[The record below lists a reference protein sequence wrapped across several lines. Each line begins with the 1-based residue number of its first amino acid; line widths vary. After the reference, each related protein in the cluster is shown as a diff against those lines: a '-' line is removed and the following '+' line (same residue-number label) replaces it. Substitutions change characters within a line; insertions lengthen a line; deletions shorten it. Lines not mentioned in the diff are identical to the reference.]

1 MRSNDLFS
9 PPAGPA
15 LSMLPKELTWLA
27 FNERVL
33 QEAAD
38 PAVPVIERIRYL
50 GIFSNNLDEFFRVR
64 VADVR
69 RLASFSSGD
78 RKQQLQT
85 LLDDIRE
92 RVVALH
98 QRFDDVYYDVL
109 NALRQKN
116 IYLVHESQLDA
127 GQSVAVR
134 NYFQRNVAP
143 LLCPILLDDQ
153 APIPTLTDA
162 GIWFGIKL
170 RTDNRIRYAVL
181 DIPSHRLPRFIEIP
195 QRAGTRR
202 GHVFIVLDNIIRHCL
217 RDAFCGVL
225 PIEEADAYTFKL
237 TRDAELELGEGIT
250 QSLVDRVTQ
259 SLKKRSVADP
269 VRFVFDRRMP
279 QDLLDV
285 LSRKLKIGRFDS
297 VMSGAR
303 YHNSKDFMNFPDV
316 GPLSLQYTPLP
327 PIDIARLANFPN
339 IFDAIRT
346 HDICAYFP
354 YHSFDLIIRLLK
366 TAAVDP
372 HVRSIKISLYRVA
385 SSSLVCEALISA
397 AQNGK
402 KVTAVVEL
410 QARFDEQA
418 NINWAQRLT
427 DAGVRVIFGI
437 PGLKVHAK
445 AILIQRS
452 EGSSM
457 RYYSHLGTGNFNEKT
472 ARVYTDISL
481 LTYDQEIGLD
491 LNNLFEFLR
500 HNYLRIEYRQL
511 LVSPHSNRNALVRL
525 IQNEI
530 DNARNGM
537 PASIMLKCNNLVD
550 DQIVERLY
558 HASSVG
564 VKIRLIVRGMCS
576 LIPGKP
582 GLSENI
588 EAIGIV
594 DRFLE
599 HPRIYRFENGGRP
612 RFYISSAD
620 MMTRNLDHRVEI
632 TCPIYAAH
640 AQQLLQTILD
650 EQWADNVKA
659 RVWDATLSNAR
670 VTRGSRKHRSQMALH
685 SVIAAMEAGAN
696 LEAGKGVETEKGIEA
711 GKGAAAENR

>member
-1 MRSNDLFS
+1 
-9 PPAGPA
+9 
-15 LSMLPKELTWLA
+15 
-27 FNERVL
+27 
-33 QEAAD
+33 
-38 PAVPVIERIRYL
+38 
-50 GIFSNNLDEFFRVR
+50 
-64 VADVR
+64 
-69 RLASFSSGD
+69 
-78 RKQQLQT
+78 
-85 LLDDIRE
+85 
-92 RVVALH
+92 
-98 QRFDDVYYDVL
+98 
-109 NALRQKN
+109 
-116 IYLVHESQLDA
+116 
-127 GQSVAVR
+127 
-134 NYFQRNVAP
+134 
-143 LLCPILLDDQ
+143 
-153 APIPTLTDA
+153 
-162 GIWFGIKL
+162 
-170 RTDNRIRYAVL
+170 
-181 DIPSHRLPRFIEIP
+181 
-195 QRAGTRR
+195 
-202 GHVFIVLDNIIRHCL
+202 
-217 RDAFCGVL
+217 
-225 PIEEADAYTFKL
+225 
-237 TRDAELELGEGIT
+237 
-250 QSLVDRVTQ
+250 
-259 SLKKRSVADP
+259 
-269 VRFVFDRRMP
+269 VRFVYDRRMP

-303 YHNSKDFMNFPDV
+303 YHNSKDFMSFPDV
-316 GPLSLQYTPLP
+316 GPSSLQYTPLP

-339 IFDAIRT
+339 IFDAIRA

-354 YHSFDLIIRLLK
+354 YHSFDMIIRLLK

-385 SSSLVCEALISA
+385 SSSLVCEALIGA

-445 AILIQRS
+445 AILIQRT
-452 EGSSM
+452 EGSSV

-481 LTYDQEIGLD
+481 LTYDQEIGVD

-500 HNYLRIEYRQL
+500 HNYLRIEYKQL
-511 LVSPHSNRNALVRL
+511 LVSPHFNRNAIVRL

-530 DNARNGM
+530 DNARNGQ
-537 PASIMLKCNNLVD
+537 PASIFLKCNNLVD

-558 HASSVG
+558 AASAAG

-576 LIPGKP
+576 LIPGKA

-620 MMTRNLDHRVEI
+620 LMTRNLDYRVEI
-632 TCPIYAAH
+632 TCPVYDAK

-659 RVWDATLSNAR
+659 RIWDAALSNAR
-670 VTRGSRKHRSQMALH
+670 VTRGTRKHRSQLSVHSAISALET
-685 SVIAAMEAGAN
+685 ITPAG
-696 LEAGKGVETEKGIEA
+696 TT
-711 GKGAAAENR
+711 GKGASADGRQMPN

>member
-1 MRSNDLFS
+1 MRSTDLFS
-9 PPAGPA
+9 SSAGPA
-15 LSMLPKELTWLA
+15 LSMLPKELAWLA

-38 PAVPVIERIRYL
+38 PTVPAIERMRYL
-50 GIFSNNLDEFFRVR
+50 GIFSSNLDEFFRVR

-69 RLASFSSGD
+69 RLASFSAGD
-78 RKQQLQT
+78 RKQYLQT

-92 RVVALH
+92 RVVELH
-98 QRFDDVYYDVL
+98 HRFDDVYYDVL
-109 NALRQKN
+109 IALRQKH
-116 IYLVHESQLDA
+116 IYLIHEGQLDA
-127 GQSVAVR
+127 GQSIAVR
-134 NYFQRNVAP
+134 NYYQQRVAP

-153 APIPTLTDA
+153 APIPTLTDT

-195 QRAGTRR
+195 QRAGVKK

-225 PIEEADAYTFKL
+225 PIEEADAFTFKL

-250 QSLVDRVTQ
+250 QSFVDRMTQ

-269 VRFVFDRRMP
+269 VRFVYDRRMP

-316 GPLSLQYTPLP
+316 GPTSLQYAPLP
-327 PIDIARLANFPN
+327 PIDIARLANFAN

-346 HDICAYFP
+346 NDICAYFP

-385 SSSLVCEALISA
+385 SSSLVCEALIGA

-445 AILIQRS
+445 AILIQRT
-452 EGSSM
+452 EGSSA

-481 LTYDQEIGLD
+481 LTYDQEIGVD

-511 LVSPHSNRNALVRL
+511 LVSPHSNRHALVRL
-525 IQNEI
+525 IQSEI
-530 DNARNGM
+530 DNARNSL
-537 PASIMLKCNNLVD
+537 PASITLKCNNLVD

-558 HASSVG
+558 AASAAG

-659 RVWDATLSNAR
+659 RVWDAALSNAR
-670 VTRGSRKHRSQMALH
+670 VNRGTRKHRSQMTLH
-685 SVIAAMEAGAN
+685 GVISKMEADTRAE
-696 LEAGKGVETEKGIEA
+696 LAGKGTPVESRPSQ
-711 GKGAAAENR
+711 N

>member
-1 MRSNDLFS
+1 MRSTDLFS
-9 PPAGPA
+9 PAAGPA

-38 PAVPVIERIRYL
+38 PTVPVIERIRYL

-69 RLASFSSGD
+69 RLASFSTGD

-98 QRFDDVYYDVL
+98 QRFDEVYFDVL

-116 IYLVHESQLDA
+116 IYLIHEGQLDA

-134 NYFQRNVAP
+134 DYFLKRVSP

-153 APIPTLTDA
+153 SPIPTLTDT

-195 QRAGTRR
+195 QRAGIRR
-202 GHVFIVLDNIIRHCL
+202 GHVFIVLDNVIRHCL

-250 QSLVDRVTQ
+250 QSFVDRVSQ

-285 LSRKLKIGRFDS
+285 LSRKLRIGRFDS

-316 GPLSLQYTPLP
+316 GPQSLQYAPMP
-327 PIDIARLANFPN
+327 PIAIARTRNFPN
-339 IFDAIRT
+339 IFDAIRAQ
-346 HDICAYFP
+346 DICAYFP
-354 YHSFDLIIRLLK
+354 YHSYDLIVQLLK

-372 HVRSIKISLYRVA
+372 HVRSVKISLYRVA
-385 SSSLVCEALISA
+385 SSSLICEALIGA

-418 NINWAQRLT
+418 NIDWAERLT
-427 DAGVRVIFGI
+427 EAGVRVIFGI

-452 EGSSM
+452 EGSSL

-472 ARVYTDISL
+472 ARVYTDVSL

-500 HNYLRIEYRQL
+500 HNYLRIEYKQL
-511 LVSPHSNRNALVRL
+511 LVSPHSNRNAIVRL

-530 DNARNGM
+530 ENARNEL
-537 PASIMLKCNNLVD
+537 PASIFFKCNNLVD

-558 HASSVG
+558 AASAAG
-564 VKIRLIVRGMCS
+564 VKVRLIVRGMCS
-576 LIPGKP
+576 LIPGRP
-582 GLSENI
+582 GLSDNI

-594 DRFLE
+594 DRYLE
-599 HPRIYRFENGGRP
+599 HPRIYRFENNGRP
-612 RFYISSAD
+612 RFFISSAD
-620 MMTRNLDHRVEI
+620 LMTRNLDHRVEI
-632 TCPIYAAH
+632 TCPVYDAQ
-640 AQQLLQTILD
+640 AQQLLQHILD
-650 EQWADNVKA
+650 EQWMDNVKA

-670 VTRGSRKHRSQMALH
+670 AVRGSRKHRSQQTLH
-685 SVIAAMEAGAN
+685 SVISAMEANMPPDPGKA
-696 LEAGKGVETEKGIEA
+696 EAGKSEI
-711 GKGAAAENR
+711 GKGAPI

>member
-1 MRSNDLFS
+1 MRSVNDLFTPS
-9 PPAGPA
+9 ATHAP
-15 LSMLPKELTWLA
+15 STLPKELTWLA

-38 PAVPVIERIRYL
+38 PTVPAIERMRYL
-50 GIFSNNLDEFFRVR
+50 GIFSSNLDEFFRVR

-78 RKQQLQT
+78 RKHQLQT

-98 QRFDDVYYDVL
+98 QRFDEVYYDVL
-109 NALRQKN
+109 TALRQKQ
-116 IYLVHESQLDA
+116 IYLVHEQQLDA
-127 GQSVAVR
+127 RQSAAVR
-134 NYFQRNVAP
+134 AYFHATVAP

-153 APIPTLTDA
+153 SPLPPLTDT

-195 QRAGTRR
+195 QREDKKR

-217 RDAFCGVL
+217 LDAFCGVL
-225 PIEEADAYTFKL
+225 PIEEAEAYTFKL
-237 TRDAELELGEGIT
+237 TRDGELELGEGIT
-250 QSLVDRVTQ
+250 QSFVDRVTQ

-269 VRFVFDRRMP
+269 VRFVYDRSMP

-303 YHNSKDFMNFPDV
+303 YHNSKDFMNFPTV
-316 GPLSLQYTPLP
+316 GPASLQYAPMP
-327 PIDIARLANFPN
+327 PVALTRRQGHRN
-339 IFDAIRT
+339 IFDAIRAN
-346 HDICAYFP
+346 DICAYFP
-354 YHSFDLIIRLLK
+354 YHSFDLIIQFLK

-385 SSSLVCEALISA
+385 SSSLVCEALIGA

-402 KVTAVVEL
+402 RVTAVVEL

-427 DAGVRVIFGI
+427 EAGVRVIFGVT
-437 PGLKVHAK
+437 GLKVHAK
-445 AILIQRS
+445 AILVQRS
-452 EGSSM
+452 EGSNL

-472 ARVYTDISL
+472 ARVYTDVSL
-481 LTYDQEIGLD
+481 LTYDQEIGVD
-491 LNNLFEFLR
+491 LYNLFEFLR
-500 HNYLRIEYRQL
+500 HNYLRIEYKQL
-511 LVSPHSNRNALVRL
+511 LVSPHYNRNALVRL

-530 DNARNGM
+530 DNARNGL
-537 PASIMLKCNNLVD
+537 PASITLKCNNLVD
-550 DQIVERLY
+550 EQIIERLY
-558 HASSVG
+558 HASSAG
-564 VKIRLIVRGMCS
+564 VKIRLIVRGMCA

-582 GLSENI
+582 GLSDNI

-612 RFYISSAD
+612 RFFISSAD
-620 MMTRNLDHRVEI
+620 LMTRNLDFRVEI
-632 TCPIYAAH
+632 TCPVYDAH
-640 AQQLLQTILD
+640 AQRLLQTILD

-659 RVWDATLSNAR
+659 RVWDAALSNTRASRGAR
-670 VTRGSRKHRSQMALH
+670 RHRAQITLH
-685 SVIAAMEAGAN
+685 AAIEQLEQSLSHAAVSGTAGTPDVPNPA
-696 LEAGKGVETEKGIEA
+696 
-711 GKGAAAENR
+711 